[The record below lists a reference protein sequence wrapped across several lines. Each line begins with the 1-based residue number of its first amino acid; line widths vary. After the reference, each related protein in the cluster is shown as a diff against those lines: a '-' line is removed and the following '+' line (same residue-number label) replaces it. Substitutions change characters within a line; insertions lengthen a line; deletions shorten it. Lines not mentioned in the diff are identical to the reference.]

1 MPQLYDHRG
10 APINTSS
17 LSREHADPED
27 DWLRPV
33 TDSVASTLT
42 PERLAA
48 LMLAADEGDV
58 DAYLTLAEEMEE
70 REPQYRSTLSQRKFA
85 VCSSQVV
92 VEAASDDPED
102 VRRADAVRELTRQ
115 DAFGVLL
122 LHMQDAIGKCYSI
135 TEILWDTDG
144 PDGLWWPRD
153 YRWRDPRWYRLDAR
167 TLCALRL
174 RDASTD
180 GVPLPPAK
188 YVVHNPQLKSG
199 LPARGGLARIVSIA
213 YAAKRFSA
221 PHLVRFLE
229 VMGIPARVGK
239 YPREG
244 YSASD
249 KRELLRNLRRLGSDA
264 TAIVPEGVTVDLL
277 EAKGRGGPA
286 EFVTALNWWDQQI
299 SKAVVGQTMT
309 TDSGSSKSQ
318 SETHYAVRLDFTQHD
333 NRQTSATLNRDLVR
347 PFIDLNFG
355 PRERYPRI
363 LLHVEQAEDTVAFAT
378 AVSQLVDRGLRV
390 DQREVRRRLGLS
402 EPEEGAELLSSGVG
416 RGPHGAATAD
426 DEEPEPPTD
435 PVEEPEDER
444 EEDEDEAA

>member
-1 MPQLYDHRG
+1 MPLLYDHRNQ
-10 APINTSS
+10 PINEGT

-33 TDSVASTLT
+33 TDSVADTLT

-48 LMLAADEGDV
+48 LMRAADEGDV
-58 DAYLTLAEEMEE
+58 DSYLTLAEEMEE

-85 VCSSQVV
+85 VCSSQIV
-92 VEAASDDPED
+92 VEAASDDAGD
-102 VRRADAVRELTRQ
+102 VERADAVRELSRQ
-115 DAFGVLL
+115 DAFHQLL
-122 LHMQDAIGKCYSI
+122 LHMQDALGKCYSI
-135 TEILWDTDG
+135 TEILWNTDG
-144 PDGLWWPRD
+144 PGRMWWPGD
-153 YRWRDPRWYRLDAR
+153 YRWRDPRWYRLDSR

-174 RDASTD
+174 QDANLEGTE
-180 GVPLPPAK
+180 LPPAK
-188 YVVHNPQLKSG
+188 YVVHHPHLKSG
-199 LPARGGLARIVSIA
+199 LPARGGLARIVAIA

-229 VMGIPARVGK
+229 VMGIPARIGK
-239 YPREG
+239 YPKDG
-244 YSASD
+244 YTTAD
-249 KRELLRNLRRLGSDA
+249 KRDLLRNLRRLGSDA
-264 TAIVPEGVTVDLL
+264 SAIVPEGVTVELL
-277 EAKGRGGPA
+277 EARGRGGPA
-286 EFVTALNWWDQQI
+286 EFVTALNFWDSQI

-309 TDSGSSKSQ
+309 TDAGSSKSQ

-355 PRERYPRI
+355 PQERYPRI

-402 EPEEGAELLSSGVG
+402 EPEEGAELLASGVG
-416 RGPHGAATAD
+416 RGPHGADEGAEGEPDPQPPIDPT
-426 DEEPEPPTD
+426 EEP
-435 PVEEPEDER
+435 DEGA
-444 EEDEDEAA
+444 EEAA